1 MNGVINPFKNAG
13 IALLAIGI
21 LDVGFMVYCIV
32 NNINYSSS
40 FNIFAV
46 IAGIFLIKRSASTA
60 RIVRWLTVFF
70 AIALVCSTLALFFIT
85 PFDLQITQLR
95 LNPLPIISQL
105 LLSILVITALV
116 WIHLQL
122 STPDALNI
130 LRQAGY
136 KTDKPKSAYIAGFV
150 LSVLVLVFLA
160 IFMTGESA
168 QKAKALAQKQLGSE
182 YQYYISTMSTSGN
195 SGQASIIAYRKN
207 EIKDIQ
213 VKW

>member
-13 IALLAIGI
+13 ITLLVIGI
-21 LDVGFMVYCIV
+21 LDIGFMVYCIA

-40 FNIFAV
+40 LNIFAV

-70 AIALVCSTLALFFIT
+70 AIALVCATIALFFIT

-105 LLSILVITALV
+105 LLSIILMAALV

-136 KTDKPKSAYIAGFV
+136 KTDKPISAYIAGCV
-150 LSVLVLVFLA
+150 LSVLVLTFLA
-160 IFMTGESA
+160 MFMNGESA
-168 QKAKALAQKQLGSE
+168 QKAKTLAQKQLGSE
-182 YQYYISTMSTSGN
+182 YQYHNFY
-195 SGQASIIAYRKN
+195 N
-207 EIKDIQ
+207 EYL
-213 VKW
+213 W